1 MKPFIIREE
10 LKIEVQGEEE
20 EVDDD
25 DVDWDGLGMEFW
37 LIAKFFCC

>member
-10 LKIEVQGEEE
+10 LKIEAKEEEEE

-25 DVDWDGLGMEFW
+25 VDWMVWGWSFG
-37 LIAKFFCC
+37 